1 MFMKKMRRTLYQTAV
16 SSLSL
21 LLLSIVFLLAPPAA
35 AQQDPLVPPGVTP
48 DASAGMP
55 IYQDRCADCHGPQG
69 AGDGELA
76 ANLPVPP
83 RAFSAPDYR
92 LTAVPSQM
100 YDAISNG
107 LLNQG
112 IGMPPFGSGTTNP
125 ISPDNRWHLIATIY
139 SLATPADSLVEG
151 EAVFQTACAECHTDG
166 DGLIAFGDGR
176 FWANQS
182 NEMIFAQLTANSIDE
197 HQLELI
203 DAEWLAVIDYSRSR
217 SFELLQDAL
226 DPDDMVIPFDPSFM
240 GQIENGLIVGD
251 VTNATTGA
259 TITSGEV
266 RLRAFDMDL
275 NEHLS
280 LTAEL
285 DENGRFQFELQD
297 VDAAWV
303 YLASFAYDGI
313 SYSSEPDQLLPGHPN
328 INMPITVY
336 DPTTDPGG
344 IIIDRIHV
352 VVQFIE
358 DQIFVNELYV
368 VSNMDTAVFIG
379 ADGDPMSGTFQI
391 SLPPNVHSISFERGF
406 SNFDSFIPAEEIIQ
420 TPTGFA
426 DTLPIR
432 PGQGSLNLL
441 VGYGMP
447 YQSGMTIAHAVNYEV
462 RQASIAMP
470 QVGVSVR
477 GEDWLPQEPRV
488 MGTSTV
494 LNYVNPQPAITGNLT
509 FVLEGQPQQIASAP
523 GTTGAMPSNT
533 STWEIWMGIAFLL
546 AAVIAA
552 GVFIYQWQIAPA
564 AATATSTSPQQLLQ
578 EIAALDDAYES
589 GEISATAYNRQ
600 RQKLKQQLLELW
612 EE

>member
-1 MFMKKMRRTLYQTAV
+1 MKITRRTLWQTAV
-16 SSLSL
+16 LGLSL
-21 LLLSIVFLLAPPAA
+21 LLLSAVFAAAQPTA
-35 AQQDPLVPPGVTP
+35 AQQDPLLPPGVVP
-48 DASAGMP
+48 DESVGLP
-55 IYQDRCADCHGPQG
+55 LFQERCANCHGPLG
-69 AGDGELA
+69 AGDGEMA
-76 ANLPVPP
+76 ADLPVPP

-92 LTAVPSQM
+92 FTAVPGRM

-107 LLNQG
+107 LLAEG
-112 IGMPPFGSGTTNP
+112 VGMPPFGSGTTNP
-125 ISPDNRWHLIATIY
+125 ISPDNRWHLIAAIY
-139 SLATPADSLVEG
+139 SLATPADSLAQG
-151 EAVFQTACAECHTDG
+151 EAVFQTACAECHTDA
-166 DGLIAFGDGR
+166 DGLTTFGNGV

-182 NEMIFAQLTANSIDE
+182 NEMVLAQLTADPIEE

-217 SFELLQDAL
+217 SFELLVGAF
-226 DPDDMVIPFDPSFM
+226 DPDDVIMPFDPSFM
-240 GQIENGLIVGD
+240 DSIESGIIVGD

-259 TITSGEV
+259 TIGSGEV
-266 RLRAFDMDL
+266 LLRAFDMDL

-280 LTAEL
+280 LTTAL
-285 DENGRFQFELQD
+285 DENGRFQFDLED
-297 VDAAWV
+297 VDPTWV

-313 SYSSEPDQLLPGHPN
+313 SYSSEPAQLPPDHPN
-328 INMPITVY
+328 VNLPITVY
-336 DPTTDPGG
+336 DPTTDPSG
-344 IIIDRIHV
+344 IVVDRIHV
-352 VVQFIE
+352 VVQFME

-391 SLPPNVHSISFERGF
+391 SLPPNAHSISFERGF

-420 TPTGFA
+420 TATGFA

-432 PGQGSLNLL
+432 PGPASLNLL

-462 RQASIAMP
+462 SQASIAMP

-488 MGTSTV
+488 MGNSTV
-494 LNYVNPQPAITGNLT
+494 LNYINPQPAITGNLT
-509 FVLEGQPQQIASAP
+509 FVLEGQPQQVASAP
-523 GTTGAMPSNT
+523 GTGAAPTNT
-533 STWEIWMGIAFLL
+533 STWEIWMGAAFLL

-564 AATATSTSPQQLLQ
+564 MATSSPSPQQLLQ
-578 EIAALDDAYES
+578 EIAALDDAYENK
-589 GEISATAYNRQ
+589 EISATAYKRQ
-600 RQKLKQQLLELW
+600 RQKLKRRLLELW